1 MKKKSK
7 RYKNLAE
14 SLKKKE
20 LKTADQVIKEV
31 KNGSGVKFVESID
44 LSLKINLKK
53 IKGADNTLR
62 TLIDLPHGNG
72 KKLKVAVLCDENKL
86 SEAKKSGADV
96 VGSEDLLKKI
106 SDKDINFDKLI
117 CTPSMMAKIGK
128 LGKILGPKG
137 LMPNPKMGTVSDDL
151 IKSVDKVKNK
161 SIEIK
166 NDKDGNLAFS
176 IGRKS
181 FPESKLLENLKSV
194 FQTLKK
200 EKSSI
205 FNGENIKKIY
215 LYSSMGPSFNLNFI
229 RRSVPLAMPAS
240 CSAA

>member
-14 SLKKKE
+14 SLKKKA

-215 LYSSMGPSFNLNFI
+215 LSSSMGPSFKLNFKDI
-229 RRSVPLAMPAS
+229 
-240 CSAA
+240 

>member
-7 RYKNLAE
+7 RYKNLKE

-20 LKTADQVIKEV
+20 FKTLDQVIKEV
-31 KNGSGVKFVESID
+31 KNGSGVKFVESVD

-53 IKGADNTLR
+53 IKGADNNLR
-62 TLIDLPHGNG
+62 TLLDLPHGNG
-72 KKLKVAVLCDENKL
+72 KKIKVAVLCDENKL
-86 SEAKKSGADV
+86 AEAKKSGADV

-137 LMPNPKMGTVSDDL
+137 LMPNPKMGTVSEDL
-151 IKSVDKVKNK
+151 AKSVDKVKNK

-181 FPESKLLENLKSV
+181 FSESKILENLKSV

-200 EKSSI
+200 EKSNI

-215 LYSSMGPSFNLNFI
+215 LSSSMGPSFKLNFKDI
-229 RRSVPLAMPAS
+229 
-240 CSAA
+240 

>member
-1 MKKKSK
+1 MKKISK
-7 RYKNLAE
+7 RFKKLSENNKKNVKFD
-14 SLKKKE
+14 SLE
-20 LKTADQVIKEV
+20 KTIDIIK
-31 KNGSGVKFVESID
+31 NNANAKFVESID
-44 LSLKINLKK
+44 ISFKINLKK
-53 IKGADNTLR
+53 IKGQDSGIR
-62 TLIDLPHGNG
+62 TAVELPNGTG

-86 SEAKKSGADV
+86 SEAKKSGADI

-151 IKSVDKVKNK
+151 VKSVDKVKNK

-181 FPESKLLENLKSV
+181 FPENKLLENLKSV
-194 FQTLKK
+194 FQNLKK
-200 EKSSI
+200 DKSNI

-215 LYSSMGPSFNLNFI
+215 LSSSMGPSFKLNFKDI
-229 RRSVPLAMPAS
+229 
-240 CSAA
+240 

>member
-7 RYKNLAE
+7 RYKNLKEA
-14 SLKKKE
+14 LKKKE
-20 LKTADQVIKEV
+20 FKTLDQVIKEV
-31 KNGSGVKFVESID
+31 KNGSGVKFVESVD

-53 IKGADNTLR
+53 IKGADNSLR
-62 TLIDLPHGNG
+62 TLLDLPHGNG
-72 KKLKVAVLCDENKL
+72 KKIKVAVLCDENKL
-86 SEAKKSGADV
+86 AEAKKSGADV

-137 LMPNPKMGTVSDDL
+137 LMPNPKMGTVSEDL
-151 IKSVDKVKNK
+151 AKSVDKVKNK

-181 FPESKLLENLKSV
+181 FPENKLLENLKSI
-194 FQTLKK
+194 FETLKK
-200 EKSSI
+200 EKSNI

-215 LYSSMGPSFNLNFI
+215 LSSSMGPSFKLNFKDI
-229 RRSVPLAMPAS
+229 
-240 CSAA
+240 

>member
-1 MKKKSK
+1 MNKKSK
-7 RYKNLAE
+7 RYRILKE
-14 SLKKKE
+14 TFKKKGH
-20 LKTADQVIKEV
+20 KTSEEAINEIK
-31 KNGSGVKFVESID
+31 KSPGTKFVESID

-53 IKGADNTLR
+53 IKGADNNLR

-86 SEAKKSGADV
+86 AEAKKSGAEV
-96 VGSEDLLKKI
+96 VGSDDLLKKI

-137 LMPNPKMGTVSDDL
+137 LMPNPKMGTVSNDL
-151 IKSVDKVKNK
+151 VKSVDQVKNK

-181 FPESKLLENLKSV
+181 FSEKQLIENLKSI
-194 FQTLKK
+194 FTYLKK

-215 LYSSMGPSFNLNFI
+215 LSSSMGPSLKLNFKDI
-229 RRSVPLAMPAS
+229 
-240 CSAA
+240 

>member
-117 CTPSMMAKIGK
+117 CTPSMMSKIGK
-128 LGKILGPKG
+128 LGKILHCEGILPKFH
-137 LMPNPKMGTVSDDL
+137 LHAAT
-151 IKSVDKVKNK
+151 
-161 SIEIK
+161 
-166 NDKDGNLAFS
+166 
-176 IGRKS
+176 S
-181 FPESKLLENLKSV
+181 FWSTCDFLSV
-194 FQTLKK
+194 FW
-200 EKSSI
+200 
-205 FNGENIKKIY
+205 
-215 LYSSMGPSFNLNFI
+215 
-229 RRSVPLAMPAS
+229 
-240 CSAA
+240 